1 MSKYYVRFVH
11 FAPDNKVQKTPEN
24 PNPQDKSLVWAMLYD
39 ADAEWEF
46 GSLACGYIPNQFNL
60 EEIDKEQRY
69 DVNMSAWYYME
80 HSNGGRTN
88 QTRYTSIEEYWA
100 DPKVKRSV
108 QSKYREGMEF
118 SFAYCGDP
126 DRLDA
131 IYVFSI
137 KATFGHQYKLTGHL
151 YDDAT
156 PPESWYNEVH
166 AELLVELDSLEV
178 FESASEAIHSQNKA
192 DDLFGERYFPVAK
205 APIDKKE
212 QLIEACHAFKGCSK
226 PLYDDKFVYIGI
238 RSKPH
243 EIGEINEI
251 YSIEGG
257 AILKNRDWD
266 W

>member
-11 FAPDNKVQKTPEN
+11 FAPDNKSQKTPEN

-39 ADAEWEF
+39 EESQSEY
-46 GSLACGYIPNQFNL
+46 GSLACGYIPNRLNL
-60 EEIDKEQRY
+60 EEIDKEQHY
-69 DVNMSAWYYME
+69 SVNMITSYYME
-80 HSNGGRTN
+80 HLNGGRTN
-88 QTRYTSIEEYWA
+88 NRQYARIEDYWN
-100 DPKVKRSV
+100 DPCVKDKV
-108 QSKYREGMEF
+108 QAKYREGMEF
-118 SFAYCGDP
+118 CFAYIGDP
-126 DRLDA
+126 DRLDV
-131 IYVFSI
+131 IYEFTI

-166 AELLVELDSLEV
+166 AKLITELNGLEV
-178 FESASEAIHSQNKA
+178 FESASEAIQGQSKA

-205 APIDKKE
+205 APVWQYK
-212 QLIEACHAFKGCSK
+212 QLIEACHAFKGCSN

-238 RSKPH
+238 RSKQD
-243 EIGEINEI
+243 ELCEINEI

-257 AILKNRDWD
+257 AILKNREWN